1 MSPVQKG
8 KVWRVRITWPNGAVR
23 HFGKFTSEKDAMA
36 WITRHPRLVEA
47 PTEDPPKMGSRRVR
61 ARARPV

>member
-1 MSPVQKG
+1 LSPVQKG

-47 PTEDPPKMGSRRVR
+47 PTEDQVVSRRVR